1 MRIWFDSAGLKT
13 LRIYIYERER
23 ERERESTHFF
33 GGREVAVTGGLA
45 LELSSSHLS
54 KLKHRTKRKRERESL
69 CRNWLCLWFWALD
82 FLFYLRLLDIY
93 YCTCLAAVFR
103 FLAPVP
109 LAIDSWYTPKIYNVY
124 LGFSN
129 LGHNHILLS
138 PPSNLI
144 SLFSCTIN

>member
-1 MRIWFDSAGLKT
+1 MIWFSRTKT
-13 LRIYIYERER
+13 LRIYMKERERERERVRISSGVEKLRWPVGLPLNFPLPIFQSWSTERRER
-23 ERERESTHFF
+23 ERERES
-33 GGREVAVTGGLA
+33 LC
-45 LELSSSHLS
+45 
-54 KLKHRTKRKRERESL
+54 L